1 MGSEKKREIEIIIS
15 GKSYGKMEF
24 PEGLVLQGLLSQV
37 LSKTNNTGQP
47 PENWE
52 MRDSAG
58 TLIDLNKHLR
68 ECPASI
74 VQLWITLKA
83 GIGG

>member
-1 MGSEKKREIEIIIS
+1 MSNENKKEVEIIIS
-15 GKSYGKMEF
+15 GKSYGKMDF
-24 PEGLVLQGLLSQV
+24 PEGIALQGLLSQV

-52 MRDSAG
+52 IRDAAG

-68 ECPASI
+68 DYLS
-74 VQLWITLKA
+74 VDQFWITLKA